1 MLLHLGVDI
10 VWCVGLRDLCNG
22 LGPGEGRAFAV
33 GEEGSLA
40 PGFEGVQ
47 ALLGFAGGAG
57 VEGMH
62 VEAVGA
68 TVDLRGTHFD
78 EMEEL
83 WLEPALGD
91 VLFNGEQV
99 LERLLSVF
107 AVIDARLYGF
117 LLR

>member
-1 MLLHLGVDI
+1 
-10 VWCVGLRDLCNG
+10 
-22 LGPGEGRAFAV
+22 
-33 GEEGSLA
+33 
-40 PGFEGVQ
+40 
-47 ALLGFAGGAG
+47 
-57 VEGMH
+57 
-62 VEAVGA
+62 
-68 TVDLRGTHFD
+68 
-78 EMEEL
+78 MEEL

>member
-1 MLLHLGVDI
+1 
-10 VWCVGLRDLCNG
+10 
-22 LGPGEGRAFAV
+22 
-33 GEEGSLA
+33 
-40 PGFEGVQ
+40 
-47 ALLGFAGGAG
+47 
-57 VEGMH
+57 MH

-68 TVDLRGTHFD
+68 TVDLRGTHFY
-78 EMEEL
+78 EVEEL
-83 WLEPALGD
+83 GLEPGLGD